1 MRSPFVYFSAGQYT
15 FLRLENA
22 TVCGFLDSA
31 LRASLGMTGTALR
44 ASLGMTGTALGD
56 SFGMT
61 AGASPLRTSVGG
73 TDGASSVV
81 SSEGAA
87 RVEESA
93 SRNRSHSSGRLSSR
107 RRRNDECLSN
117 PSAVIS
123 RYCTS
128 HTYRGSTHVVVVVSG
143 ILSLGSGSAP
153 RVTAMP

>member
-44 ASLGMTGTALGD
+44 AS
-56 SFGMT
+56 FGAT
-61 AGASPLRTSVGG
+61 DGASPLRTPFGG
-73 TDGASSVV
+73 TAGASSVV
-81 SSEGAA
+81 PSEGAA

-93 SRNRSHSSGRLSSR
+93 PRSRSHSSGRLSSR

-143 ILSLGSGSAP
+143 MLSLGSGSAP
-153 RVTAMP
+153 GVTAMP